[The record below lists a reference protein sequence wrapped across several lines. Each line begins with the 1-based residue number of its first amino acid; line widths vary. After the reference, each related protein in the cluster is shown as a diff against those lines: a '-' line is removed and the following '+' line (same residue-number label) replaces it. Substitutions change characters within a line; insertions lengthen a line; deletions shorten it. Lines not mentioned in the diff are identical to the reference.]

1 MFSKIVEMAFFCNVI
16 IFYCF
21 LELLEPPTVFFE
33 KFLILGQC
41 YTFVHKNCATDLY
54 FFHLDACV
62 DCAVCQ
68 EKFSLDEEVRQLPC
82 KHYYHFDCIEPWLKM
97 VSIMSTYMNNIEGY
111 FTDSKG
117 KNHAVP

>member
-1 MFSKIVEMAFFCNVI
+1 M
-16 IFYCF
+16 
-21 LELLEPPTVFFE
+21 
-33 KFLILGQC
+33 
-41 YTFVHKNCATDLY
+41 LY

-117 KNHAVP
+117 KYHAVPRCIVYTEPLLEER

>member
-1 MFSKIVEMAFFCNVI
+1 M
-16 IFYCF
+16 
-21 LELLEPPTVFFE
+21 
-33 KFLILGQC
+33 
-41 YTFVHKNCATDLY
+41 LY

-97 VSIMSTYMNNIEGY
+97 VSIMSSYMNNIEGY
-111 FTDSKG
+111 
-117 KNHAVP
+117 

>member
-1 MFSKIVEMAFFCNVI
+1 M
-16 IFYCF
+16 
-21 LELLEPPTVFFE
+21 
-33 KFLILGQC
+33 
-41 YTFVHKNCATDLY
+41 LY

-117 KNHAVP
+117 KKSCCTPMHCLYRTIARRKVNSISEIARGCIKLHYSFL